1 MTYNTLI
8 FAVFLLAALLF
19 YFIVPK
25 RGRWIVLLM
34 ASYAFYL
41 FNNSFLVVFILITT
55 LSVYLCGRLLGGLA
69 DRFKKAKKELDREG
83 KKALKEKTN
92 RKKKWVVFAVI
103 LINFGLL
110 FFLKYFNFLGGSAA
124 SLIGLIDSSFVFR
137 PLDLMLPLGISF
149 YTLQAVSYVVD
160 VYRGKVQADKNLGR
174 VALFL
179 VFFPQIMEG
188 PIGRYDQLA
197 YQLYEG
203 HSFDYTRFKYGGQL
217 ILWGLFKKMV
227 VADRASIFVDTV
239 FRQAGVTGG
248 IPVVMAV
255 LLYTLQ
261 IYAEF
266 SGTMDIVTGVAQ
278 LFGVNLAENFK
289 RPFFSRSVQ
298 EFWRRWHITL
308 GAWLRDYI
316 FYPISFSKFFMNLS
330 KKAKKNFNEHFGK
343 LVPVAF
349 AMFFVWFGNGIWH
362 GASWKYVM
370 YGLYYYLIMMI
381 GLLFE
386 PLTRKLIA
394 KIHINTGSRGYRFW
408 QMARTFLF
416 VCFGMLIFRAKDLPQ
431 AFSMF
436 GSIFTGF
443 DPGVLTSGALVRDF
457 GLYTSDILLLL
468 LSVILI
474 LAVGIMQEKGLVIRD
489 VIAKRKLVV
498 RWAVYYIGIFSV
510 ILFGA
515 YGAGYRVIDLIY
527 AQF

>member
-8 FAVFLLAALLF
+8 FAAFLLVTLLL

-25 RGRWIVLLM
+25 RARWAVLLT
-34 ASYAFYL
+34 ASFAFYI
-41 FNNSFLVVFILITT
+41 FNGSFLVAFILVTT
-55 LSVYLCGRLLGGLA
+55 LSVYLCARLLGRLG
-69 DRFKKAKKELDREG
+69 DDFKKAKAGLDKEE
-83 KKALKEKTN
+83 KKRLKAKTVK
-92 RKKKWVVFAVI
+92 KKKWVVVLALV
-103 LINFGLL
+103 INFGLL
-110 FFLKYFNFLGGSAA
+110 FFLKYFNFIGGTVAGVIN
-124 SLIGLIDSSFVFR
+124 LFDGSFVFQ

-160 VYRGKVQADKNLGR
+160 VYRGKTAPDKNLGR

-179 VFFPQIMEG
+179 MFFPQIMEG

-227 VADRASIFVDTV
+227 LADRASIFVDSV
-239 FRQAGVTGG
+239 FRHAGVTGG
-248 IPVVMAV
+248 IPVILAI

-266 SGTMDIVTGVAQ
+266 SGTMDIVTGIAQ
-278 LFGVNLAENFK
+278 LFGINLAQNFR

-316 FYPISFSKFFMNLS
+316 FYPISFSRFFMNLS
-330 KKAKKNFNEHFGK
+330 KKAKKNLNEHFGK

-349 AMFFVWFGNGIWH
+349 AMFFVWFGNGMWH
-362 GASWKYVM
+362 GASWKYVV
-370 YGLYYYLIMMI
+370 YGLYYYAIMMI
-381 GLLFE
+381 GLLLE
-386 PLTRKLIA
+386 PLARKFIA
-394 KIHINTGSRGYRFW
+394 KARIDIQSRGYRLW
-408 QMARTFLF
+408 QMLRTFLF
-416 VCFGMLIFRAKDLPQ
+416 VCFGMLIFRADDLPQ

-443 DPGVLTSGALVRDF
+443 DLNVLTSGALLRDYGIF
-457 GLYTSDILLLL
+457 INDFILIF
-468 LSVILI
+468 LSFLLI
-474 LAVGIMQEKGLVIRD
+474 LAVGIMQEKGFVIRD
-489 VIAKRKLVV
+489 VIAKRHIAV
-498 RWAVYYIGIFSV
+498 RWLVYYAGIFSI

-515 YGAGYRVIDLIY
+515 YGAGYRIVDLIY

>member
-8 FAVFLLAALLF
+8 FALFLLVALIL
-19 YFIVPK
+19 YFVVPK
-25 RGRWIVLLM
+25 RGRWIVLLTV
-34 ASYAFYL
+34 SYVFYL
-41 FNNSFLVVFILITT
+41 FNSSFLIVFILITT
-55 LSVYLCGRLLGGLA
+55 LSVYLCGRLLGALS
-69 DRFKKAKKELDREG
+69 DRFKKEKKELDREG
-83 KKALKEKTN
+83 KKALKQRIN
-92 RKKKWVVFAVI
+92 RKKKWVVLSAV

-110 FFLKYFNFLGGSAA
+110 FFLKYFNFLGDSVA
-124 SLIGLIDSSFVFR
+124 SLIRLIDSSFVFQ

-160 VYRGKVQADKNLGR
+160 VYRGKVQADRNLGR

-179 VFFPQIMEG
+179 VFFPQITEG

-197 YQLYEG
+197 NQLYEG
-203 HSFDYTRFKYGGQL
+203 HRFDYTRCKYGCQL

-227 VADRASIFVDTV
+227 VADRASIFVDRV

-248 IPVVMAV
+248 IPVVLAV

-266 SGTMDIVTGVAQ
+266 SGTMDIVTGIAQ
-278 LFGVNLAENFK
+278 LFGVDLAENFK

-316 FYPISFSKFFMNLS
+316 FYPISFSKIFMNLS
-330 KKAKKNFNEHFGK
+330 KKAKKNLNEHFGK

-362 GASWKYVM
+362 GASWKYVV

-386 PLTRKLIA
+386 PLSRKFIA
-394 KIHINTGSRGYRFW
+394 KMHINVNSRGYRLW

-416 VCFGMLIFRAKDLPQ
+416 VCFGMLIFRAKDLTQ

-436 GSIFTGF
+436 GSIFSGF
-443 DPGVLTSGALVRDF
+443 DPGVLTSGALIRNF
-457 GLYTSDILLLL
+457 GLYTSDFILLF
-468 LSVILI
+468 LSVLLI
-474 LAVGIMQEKGLVIRD
+474 LAVGVMQEKGLVIRD
-489 VIAKRKLVV
+489 VIARRKLAV